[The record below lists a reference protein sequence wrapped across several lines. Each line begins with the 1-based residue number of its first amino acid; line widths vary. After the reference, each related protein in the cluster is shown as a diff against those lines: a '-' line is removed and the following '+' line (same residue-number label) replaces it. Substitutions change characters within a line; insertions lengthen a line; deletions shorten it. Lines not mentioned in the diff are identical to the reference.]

1 MKIILT
7 GMMGVG
13 KTAVGKKL
21 AEGMNISF
29 LDLDEHIE
37 KKAGLKIPEIFSRFG
52 EGRFR
57 QMEREACKELSRMND
72 VVIAT
77 GGKTLLDKKNP
88 SVLASSG
95 IIITLHCTP
104 EKIHS
109 RIKNDRGQRPL
120 FSSNSKEAI

>member
-21 AEGMNISF
+21 AEGMNIPF

-37 KKAGLKIPEIFSRFG
+37 KNACLKISEVFSRYG
-52 EGRFR
+52 ESRFR
-57 QMEREACKELSRMND
+57 QMEREACKEISRMND
-72 VVIAT
+72 VVIST
-77 GGKTLLDKKNP
+77 GGRTLLDRKNL

-95 IIITLHCTP
+95 IIITLHCSM
-104 EKIHS
+104 EKI
-109 RIKNDRGQRPL
+109 
-120 FSSNSKEAI
+120 